1 MEVEFVPANKLLARE
16 GSTPAEVVVVRQG
29 SIRVSG
35 ENLPGGSSA
44 PPAADSHAGWRCSGP
59 LPWT

>member
-35 ENLPGGSSA
+35 ENLPGGR
-44 PPAADSHAGWRCSGP
+44 PAHCGS
-59 LPWT
+59 

>member
-1 MEVEFVPANKLLARE
+1 VPANKLLARE

-35 ENLPGGSSA
+35 ENLPGGGGGMGSRQQQCCSS
-44 PPAADSHAGWRCSGP
+44 SSSFSNS
-59 LPWT
+59 

>member
-29 SIRVSG
+29 SIRVSRK
-35 ENLPGGSSA
+35 NLPGGR
-44 PPAADSHAGWRCSGP
+44 PAHCGS
-59 LPWT
+59 